1 MGVALKQLGKE
12 ADSVDCRLEVL
23 VVAAVVVYSAAVVAE
38 NLQREKP
45 FG

>member
-23 VVAAVVVYSAAVVAE
+23 AAVVVYSAAVVAE